1 MASRKSATITSYF
14 VRPRD
19 SIESVVNSSRVVQ
32 QSVVTEEEDAI
43 ESEFQQ
49 TAELEVQQTNEPEVQ
64 RLKRKEA
71 ASFKGEAIMKQQR
84 TSIGCVV
91 LVSAEETQLPIVSVR
106 AKEREDKKL
115 TSSSRRG
122 ENTGESRTE
131 VELRIRDPR
140 NGGYLIYERAAEGL
154 MKLWCRLC
162 LIAVNP
168 NKAHTAKHMSSKKHM
183 TRLQER
189 GQQVREE
196 DKMRSSLAQWRKGN
210 PDN

>member
-71 ASFKGEAIMKQQR
+71 ASFK
-84 TSIGCVV
+84 V
-91 LVSAEETQLPIVSVR
+91 
-106 AKEREDKKL
+106 
-115 TSSSRRG
+115 
-122 ENTGESRTE
+122 
-131 VELRIRDPR
+131 
-140 NGGYLIYERAAEGL
+140 
-154 MKLWCRLC
+154 
-162 LIAVNP
+162 
-168 NKAHTAKHMSSKKHM
+168 
-183 TRLQER
+183 
-189 GQQVREE
+189 
-196 DKMRSSLAQWRKGN
+196 
-210 PDN
+210 